1 MAIERTTKEELKKKM
16 ESGAPLTVIDVRN
29 PVDYGK
35 SKVKIKGAVRMSLD
49 DVERLPPFT
58 KGGKGG
64 LTRCAGFD
72 PKIEAVAYCT

>member
-1 MAIERTTKEELKKKM
+1 MAIERITKEELKKKM

-49 DVERLPPFT
+49 EVEA
-58 KGGKGG
+58 
-64 LTRCAGFD
+64 RCSEFD
-72 PKIEAVAYCT
+72 SKIEVAAYCT

>member
-1 MAIERTTKEELKKKM
+1 MPPFSKGRSGGIMAIERTTKEELKKKM

-49 DVERLPPFT
+49 DVE
-58 KGGKGG
+58 
-64 LTRCAGFD
+64 TRCVDLD
-72 PKIEAVAYCT
+72 PKIEAVANCT